1 VHQLETPS
9 VLRFL
14 LGGLVFAIA
23 FLVIAT
29 LVFTVELGLIG
40 WSKKQAFRISGA
52 AWWREDGQ
60 RGVITLAVSRA
71 SAEKRAGAR
80 KERLRHLSRRWE
92 ATPATAQ
99 GQTV

>member
-40 WSKKQAFRISGA
+40 
-52 AWWREDGQ
+52 
-60 RGVITLAVSRA
+60 
-71 SAEKRAGAR
+71 
-80 KERLRHLSRRWE
+80 
-92 ATPATAQ
+92 
-99 GQTV
+99 